1 MAKEKL
7 MLVVESRVKEAS
19 GELRV
24 AGDFTDALNEKI
36 HEILKTAQERCK
48 ANGRS
53 TLRPEDI

>member
-1 MAKEKL
+1 

-19 GELRV
+19 GDLRV